1 MNKFKNYGFWTA
13 LSGAVVMFLKT
24 LGDACGFSIPQE
36 TVSNL
41 IMAVAEILVVL
52 GIVAMPK
59 SSDEVTKDKEQNKQE
74 KDEETFLSDNE
85 EKLNE
90 EQRKEQ
96 KTDSKE
102 NTEE

>member
-1 MNKFKNYGFWTA
+1 MSKFKNYGFWTA

-52 GIVAMPK
+52 GIVVMPK
-59 SSDEVTKDKEQNKQE
+59 SVDETTNKKE
-74 KDEETFLSDNE
+74 KDEIEDNKKEEDSITEEKDESKDDSLSDE
-85 EKLNE
+85 EK
-90 EQRKEQ
+90 
-96 KTDSKE
+96 
-102 NTEE
+102 

>member
-41 IMAVAEILVVL
+41 IMAIAEILVVL
-52 GIVAMPK
+52 GIVVMPK
-59 SSDEVTKDKEQNKQE
+59 NVDNSANEDKQSKQDKAENSEENLDEKQ
-74 KDEETFLSDNE
+74 KEETTSSEKE
-85 EKLNE
+85 EK
-90 EQRKEQ
+90 
-96 KTDSKE
+96 
-102 NTEE
+102 